1 MQGCQP
7 RPLPLCCESPI
18 HLLVMP
24 IRPIS
29 YLAFLF
35 ALLILGW
42 GLALPAHAQE
52 ITTDSAFA
60 DAPFE
65 KWKAEGTKEQMPWQV
80 RMTADK
86 LSIHQRLIAT
96 IQVQVPGPELL
107 KRSQDEH
114 IILLIQVSNGDGVSS
129 RNFGLLELN
138 NLKPEMKR
146 SDVEF
151 SWQAFAVPGQYEVS
165 VALWDKK
172 SGEHNFMH
180 RLFHVDAYKN
190 DPLPGMWKGLD
201 AFEFWSDKRDGP
213 EYIFHSDV
221 EGKPYL
227 PLATK
232 RPVQLDVI
240 MDLTPSADIFRGNYG
255 NYNRYISAAVPVFK
269 ILSQINVTNGS
280 HSEEV
285 LDLVQ
290 RHIPFVQNDGKE
302 LDWPSLRKA
311 IMPDNGP
318 GVVSVKDLKNRQQSP
333 VFLRD
338 EIVRRLKDSPTGA
351 SKPLRV
357 FVLIGSPMDLY
368 AFPSLPAIETG
379 NEEDCLIYYLQFDFF
394 EHEQPKPHDQ
404 MRYSN
409 RGFNRE
415 RNHDRDS
422 DGFERGRFNGN
433 VGNVEKL
440 LKPLKMRTFQVRS
453 PDDVRHALAKIMEE
467 LDKL

>member
-1 MQGCQP
+1 
-7 RPLPLCCESPI
+7 
-18 HLLVMP
+18 MP
-24 IRPIS
+24 IRPTS
-29 YLAFLF
+29 FSGFLLV
-35 ALLILGW
+35 LLVLGF
-42 GLALPAHAQE
+42 GLALPLCAQE

-65 KWKAEGTKEQMPWQV
+65 RWKAEGPKEQMPWQV

-107 KRSQDEH
+107 KRSHDEH
-114 IILLIQVSNGDGVSS
+114 IVLLVQVSNGEGVSS
-129 RNFGLLELN
+129 RNYGVLELD
-138 NLKPEMKR
+138 NLKPKMKR

-165 VALWDKK
+165 VALWDNK
-172 SGEHNFMH
+172 SGEHNFMQ

-190 DPLPGMWKGLD
+190 DPMPGMWKGLD
-201 AFEFWSDKRDGP
+201 AFEFWSDKREGP
-213 EYIFHSDV
+213 EYIFHSDI
-221 EGKPYL
+221 EGKLHL
-227 PLATK
+227 PLTTK
-232 RPVQLDVI
+232 RPVQMDVM

-269 ILSQINVTNGS
+269 VLSQVDVANGS
-280 HSEEV
+280 HREEV

-290 RHIPFVQNDGKE
+290 RHISFEQNDGKE
-302 LDWPSLRKA
+302 LDWPNLRKA
-311 IMPDNGP
+311 ILPDNGP
-318 GVVSVKDLKNRQQSP
+318 GVVSVNDLKNRQQSP

-338 EIVRRLKDSPTGA
+338 EIVRRLKDSPAAA
-351 SKPLRV
+351 SKPGEKPLHV
-357 FVLIGSPMDLY
+357 FVLIGNPMDLY

-394 EHEQPKPHDQ
+394 EHEQPKTHDQ
-404 MRYSN
+404 MRYGN

-415 RNHDRDS
+415 RNREREAAD
-422 DGFERGRFNGN
+422 FERGRFNGN
-433 VGNVEKL
+433 AGNVEKM

-453 PDDVRHALAKIMEE
+453 PDDVRHALAKIMED
-467 LDKL
+467 LGKL

>member
-1 MQGCQP
+1 
-7 RPLPLCCESPI
+7 
-18 HLLVMP
+18 LLVML
-24 IRPIS
+24 IRPTS
-29 YLAFLF
+29 YFPGF
-35 ALLILGW
+35 VFVLLVLGF
-42 GLALPAHAQE
+42 GLAMPVCAQE
-52 ITTDSAFA
+52 MTADAAFA
-60 DAPFE
+60 NAPFE
-65 KWKAEGTKEQMPWQV
+65 KWKAEGTKEQVPWQV

-96 IQVQVPGPELL
+96 IQVEVPGPELL
-107 KRSQDEH
+107 KRSHDEH
-114 IILLIQVSNGDGVSS
+114 IVLLVQVSNGEGVSS
-129 RNFGLLELN
+129 RNYGLLELD

-190 DPLPGMWKGLD
+190 DPLPGIWKGLD

-221 EGKPYL
+221 EGKLHL

-232 RPVQLDVI
+232 RPVQLDVM

-269 ILSQINVTNGS
+269 ILSQLSVANGS
-280 HSEEV
+280 QREEV

-290 RHIPFVQNDGKE
+290 RHIPFEQNDGKE

-318 GVVSVKDLKNRQQSP
+318 GVVSVNDLKNRQQSP
-333 VFLRD
+333 VYLRE
-338 EIVRRLKDSPTGA
+338 EIVRRLKGPSAGT
-351 SKPLRV
+351 SKPGEKPLHV

-368 AFPSLPAIETG
+368 VFPSLPTVETG

-394 EHEQPKPHDQ
+394 EHEQPRAHDQ

-409 RGFNRE
+409 RGFNRD
-415 RNHDRDS
+415 RNSARES
-422 DGFERGRFNGN
+422 DNFERGRFNGN
-433 VGNVEKL
+433 VSNVEKM

-453 PDDVRHALAKIMEE
+453 PEDVRHALAKIMEE
-467 LDKL
+467 LGRL